1 MAKWIRYDG
10 PASHALTLTISDDLI
25 LGLGSAAPVDDEL
38 AQLLLDSPD
47 VYGVVTVINPP
58 KADKPPASDTKEK

>member
-1 MAKWIRYDG
+1 MAKWLRYDG
-10 PASHALTLTISDDLI
+10 PGHTLTISDTLI

-47 VYGVVTVINPP
+47 LYGNLTVINPP
-58 KADKPPASDTKEK
+58 KPEKPAADNKKEA